1 MWLHETR
8 LSNSQS
14 LVLGAP
20 PSSRLPQ
27 TQIALLC
34 NVASVK
40 IESNALALV
49 VVLRGRCLIDGNDGR
64 TRLEARRFLVCD
76 PGERVDVQMQQSGLA
91 LVLCFSEAALRRL
104 DATAGGRPL
113 PGQGR
118 LDSAA
123 LRALCTGLREAQ
135 APTAAFWMREPSS
148 RSVRRHVARTQ
159 DDLRGQLAAC
169 PGKSQLRKTQ
179 VMVRLQR
186 ARRFLDT
193 HCDRNVR
200 IAELADMTNFS
211 HWYFTK
217 TFHRVFGESPKHY
230 ATRIRLERAQQLLRR
245 ADSAV
250 GEVAAACGF
259 ESHSAFSRAY
269 RQRFGTSA
277 ISSRAGAPTDVGEL
291 PSAAQTLAKN
301 RKAALAFNA

>member
-8 LSNSQS
+8 LSTGQS
-14 LVLGAP
+14 LVMGAP
-20 PSSRLPQ
+20 PSARLPQ
-27 TQIALLC
+27 TQIALL
-34 NVASVK
+34 NTLASVK
-40 IESNALALV
+40 VEPNALAMLV
-49 VVLRGRCLIDGNDGR
+49 VVRGHCAIDGGEGRGRVQ
-64 TRLEARRFLVCD
+64 ARHFMVFE
-76 PGERVDVQMQQSGLA
+76 PGARIEVHMQHAGLA
-91 LVLCFSEAALRRL
+91 LLLSFSEAALRKL
-104 DATAGGRPL
+104 DATSSGRPL

-118 LDSAA
+118 LDAA
-123 LRALCTGLREAQ
+123 AMAAICSGLRAAQ
-135 APTAAFWMREPSS
+135 APTAAFWMREPAL
-148 RSVRRHVARTQ
+148 RLLLRHVALAQ
-159 DDLRGQLAAC
+159 KDLRAQLSAC
-169 PGKSQLRKTQ
+169 PGKSQQRKTQ
-179 VMVRLQR
+179 VMLRMQR
-186 ARRFLDT
+186 ARRFLET
-193 HCDRNVR
+193 HCDRNIR

-277 ISSRAGAPTDVGEL
+277 ISSRTHSVPALGNL
-291 PSAAQTLAKN
+291 PSLAHTQGNNSAAASVLSA
-301 RKAALAFNA
+301 